1 MNFISLLSL
10 KDIIFMRTWYGL
22 DVPKFYAPITSLLS
36 NDKAQWEGMKTL
48 GQLKR
53 EKNIQGVPIED
64 SLYKVS

>member
-1 MNFISLLSL
+1 
-10 KDIIFMRTWYGL
+10 
-22 DVPKFYAPITSLLS
+22 
-36 NDKAQWEGMKTL
+36 MKTL